1 MPSVENGRNSH
12 LRGAGLFHHMKWEH
26 LLAGVSGGVIATL
39 ILHPLD
45 LVKIRFQ
52 VHEGAV
58 ATVSRPK
65 YKGILDAFLQI
76 ARKDGVTGI
85 YRGVVPNVWGAG
97 ISWGF
102 YFLFYN
108 SIKTWMQDGD
118 TQMNLGPVKHM
129 LAASEAGLLTL
140 ILTNPIWVVKTRMCL
155 QYETPAT
162 SSKMY
167 KGMFDALYR
176 IFNAEGFR
184 GLYRGFLPGVFGISH
199 GAVQFMAYEEM
210 KSRYNIHKDRPVDYR
225 LKSLDYIVFAALSKI
240 IAASTTYPYQVIRAR
255 LQDQHRHYAGNIDI
269 IRQIFR
275 HEGWRGFY
283 KGLFPSLL
291 RVTPACCITFVVYEN
306 FISHFTE
313 QSNNES

>member
-1 MPSVENGRNSH
+1 MPGVGNGGN
-12 LRGAGLFHHMKWEH
+12 LRPGASLLHYVRWEH

-39 ILHPLD
+39 VLHPLD

-52 VHEGAV
+52 VHEGTV
-58 ATVSRPK
+58 ATVSRPR
-65 YKGILDAFLQI
+65 YNGIMDAFLQI
-76 ARKDGVTGI
+76 IRKDGVTGI

-97 ISWGF
+97 MSWGF

-108 SIKTWMQDGD
+108 SLKTWMQDGD
-118 TQMNLGPVKHM
+118 SRLNLGPAKHM

-155 QYETPAT
+155 QYEKQAG
-162 SSKMY
+162 SNQNY
-167 KGMFDALYR
+167 KGMFDALTR
-176 IFNAEGFR
+176 IFQNEGFR

-199 GAVQFMAYEEM
+199 GAIQFMAYEEM
-210 KSRYNIHKDRPVDYR
+210 KSQYNVYRDRHVDYR
-225 LKSLDYIVFAALSKI
+225 LKSLEYLVFAALSKI
-240 IAASTTYPYQVIRAR
+240 IAASTTYPYQVIRSR
-255 LQDQHRHYAGNIDI
+255 LQDQHRQYTGNLDI

-275 HEGWRGFY
+275 YEGWRGFY

-306 FISHFTE
+306 IISYFT
-313 QSNNES
+313 QNNNS